1 MLMTTQHL
9 KLEVLEAPD
18 KVQRVVSALH
28 DYIINGNLKPGTELP
43 PESEMAKQLKVSKFS
58 MREALRI
65 AQAQGLV
72 EISQGRRTRVADISV
87 DPLTDIMHLLLRR
100 SENVL
105 LELTEA
111 RKCLESSIVR
121 RAAERAEPEHI
132 EAMQMTIEALKHH
145 LDDVE
150 YCVEKDLEF
159 HNILVQASNNRV
171 FEIMLA
177 PLAEFL
183 KQSRLETLHVS
194 GVQKAIDEHS
204 LILDAIRKRDPD
216 LAEAD
221 MKHHLETA
229 EQNIKTSAH
238 PEN

>member
-1 MLMTTQHL
+1 MINNHI
-9 KLEVLEAPD
+9 KLEVLDAPD

-58 MREALRI
+58 MREALRV

-87 DPLTDIMHLLLRR
+87 EPLTDIMQLLLRR

-111 RKCLESSIVR
+111 RKCLECYIVR
-121 RAAERAEPEHI
+121 LATERAEPKHI
-132 EAMQMTIEALKHH
+132 EAMQATIDELKQHR
-145 LDDVE
+145 DNVT
-150 YCVEKDLEF
+150 YCVEQDLEF
-159 HNILVQASNNRV
+159 HNIMVKASNNRV

-177 PLAEFL
+177 PLAELL
-183 KQSRLETLHVS
+183 KQSRMETLHIS
-194 GVQKAIDEHS
+194 GVQKAIEEHS

-216 LAEAD
+216 LAEAS
-221 MKHHLETA
+221 MNHHLKTA
-229 EQNIKTSAH
+229 EQNIKESAH
-238 PEN
+238 LEN

>member
-1 MLMTTQHL
+1 MINDRM
-9 KLEVLEAPD
+9 KLEIHETPD
-18 KVQRVVSALH
+18 KVRRVVSALH

-72 EISQGRRTRVADISV
+72 EISRGRRTRVAGISV
-87 DPLTDIMHLLLRR
+87 EPLTDIMQILLRR

-111 RKCLESSIVR
+111 RKCLECYIVR
-121 RAAERAEPEHI
+121 LTAEMAEPEHI
-132 EAMQMTIEALKHH
+132 EAMQATINDLEQH
-145 LDDVE
+145 LDNVE

-159 HNILVQASNNRV
+159 HNILVQASHNRV

-177 PLAEFL
+177 PLAELL
-183 KQSRLETLHVS
+183 KQSRMETLHVS
-194 GVQKAIDEHS
+194 GIQKAIDEHS
-204 LILDAIRKRDPD
+204 LILDAIRKNDPD
-216 LAEAD
+216 LAEAS
-221 MKHHLETA
+221 MNQHLKTA
-229 EQNIKTSAH
+229 EQNIKESAH
-238 PEN
+238 LEN